1 MWIRIRIMGGLLDPD
16 LDSEAKNSQ
25 KFARKSA
32 ENLNLKHIIN
42 ILFNFGFVVL
52 ILWKL
57 VSEKKQKIFYFSC
70 LLYSLDPD
78 PHYNADG

>member
-52 ILWKL
+52 IL
-57 VSEKKQKIFYFSC
+57 
-70 LLYSLDPD
+70 
-78 PHYNADG
+78 

>member
-32 ENLNLKHIIN
+32 ENLNLKLSFSKFKF
-42 ILFNFGFVVL
+42 LFFPKL
-52 ILWKL
+52 IL
-57 VSEKKQKIFYFSC
+57 
-70 LLYSLDPD
+70 
-78 PHYNADG
+78 